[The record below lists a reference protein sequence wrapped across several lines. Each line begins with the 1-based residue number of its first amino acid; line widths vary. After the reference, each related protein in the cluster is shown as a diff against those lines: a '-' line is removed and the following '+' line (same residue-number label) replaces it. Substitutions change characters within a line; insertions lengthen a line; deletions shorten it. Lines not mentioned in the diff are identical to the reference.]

1 MPYFITDKAAD
12 CSGWATIKDD
22 GEVIGCHQ
30 TKAEAIAQMVAVS
43 IAEDMEPGGERVL
56 PENYRPALAL
66 DVPDGRACGNC
77 FFYDETNIQG
87 DKAYCTRWD
96 DYVNGAY
103 YCNAWQPDVEND
115 DDDFND
121 DNDVDNRQVRAP
133 APPSDQITGS
143 DTNEPGS
150 AAGGGGDIEVSEATR
165 TALENKV
172 TAHNDAMSAADRP
185 SWTRARVGTLLA
197 VYRRGSGAYSTS
209 HRPGVSRAAWSMA
222 RVNAFLYLL
231 RVGRPQNSA
240 YITDNDLLPADHP
253 RSTKRTAPAIV
264 ETRATPPN
272 YMQEAAARGLELRR
286 EGFAGDGVT
295 DATVREAREMA
306 DGNISDDKIIRA
318 FAWSQRHAVDL
329 RAPKNNDPN
338 HPDWPGAGAVAHYLW
353 GINPLNPQPAI
364 RFLERESN
372 RLQGRTTMSDLEIRT
387 IDTEPLELR
396 AAATGDGM
404 TFTGYAAKYDSP
416 SLPLPFVERIAPGA
430 FTRSLK
436 SRNDIKMFVNHS
448 DLHVLA
454 STRAKTLRLE
464 DRPDGLFVEADLP
477 DVTYANDLRVLIERG
492 DVSTMSF
499 GFSTV
504 RDSWS
509 DNGAERILNE
519 VRLHEVSVVTST
531 AAYPATTASV
541 RNLRL
546 IARRTATDFDAL
558 TDAIAALELGE
569 LSDDQA
575 SLLRTV
581 VDSAAGKLEEV
592 PAEANVPM
600 GILIN
605 KLDLIAKQLNI

>member
-1 MPYFITDKAAD
+1 MPYFITDQSAD

-22 GEVIGCHQ
+22 GEVLGCHES
-30 TKAEAIAQMVAVS
+30 KADAIAQMVALS
-43 IAEDMEPGGERVL
+43 LAEGIDPGGERAL

-66 DVPDGRACGNC
+66 DVPEGRACGNC
-77 FFYDETNIQG
+77 FFYDESNIQG
-87 DKAYCTRWD
+87 DKAFCTRWD
-96 DYVNGAY
+96 EYVNGAY
-103 YCNAWQPDVEND
+103 YCNAWQPDVEQD
-115 DDDFND
+115 
-121 DNDVDNRQVRAP
+121 
-133 APPSDQITGS
+133 
-143 DTNEPGS
+143 
-150 AAGGGGDIEVSEATR
+150 
-165 TALENKV
+165 
-172 TAHNDAMSAADRP
+172 
-185 SWTRARVGTLLA
+185 
-197 VYRRGSGAYSTS
+197 
-209 HRPGVSRAAWSMA
+209 
-222 RVNAFLYLL
+222 
-231 RVGRPQNSA
+231 
-240 YITDNDLLPADHP
+240 
-253 RSTKRTAPAIV
+253 RTAPAII

-295 DATVREAREMA
+295 EKTVREAREMA

-329 RAPKNNDPN
+329 RAPKNNDPD
-338 HPDWPGAGAVAHYLW
+338 HPEWPGAGAVAHYLW

-396 AAATGDGM
+396 AAANGDGM
-404 TFTGYAAKYDSP
+404 TFMGYAARYDSP
-416 SLPLPFVERIAPGA
+416 SLPLPFTERIAPGA
-430 FTRSLK
+430 FTRTLK
-436 SRNDIKMFVNHS
+436 SRNNIKMFVNHS

-464 DRPDGLFVEADLP
+464 DRADGLFVEADLP
-477 DVTYANDLRVLIERG
+477 DVTYANDLRVLMQRG
-492 DVSTMSF
+492 DVNTMSF

-509 DNGAERILNE
+509 DNGAERTLNE
-519 VRLHEVSVVTST
+519 VRLIEVSVVTST
-531 AAYPATTASV
+531 AAYPSTSASV
-541 RNLRL
+541 RNLKL

-600 GILIN
+600 GILMN

>member
-1 MPYFITDKAAD
+1 MPYFVTDQSAD

-22 GEVIGCHQ
+22 GEVLGCHE
-30 TKAEAIAQMVAVS
+30 TKADAIAQMVALS
-43 IAEDMEPGGERVL
+43 LAEGIDPGGERAL

-66 DVPDGRACGNC
+66 DVPEGRACGNC
-77 FFYDETNIQG
+77 FFYDESNIQG
-87 DKAYCTRWD
+87 DKAFCTRWD
-96 DYVNGAY
+96 EYVNGAY

-115 DDDFND
+115 DDDI
-121 DNDVDNRQVRAP
+121 R
-133 APPSDQITGS
+133 
-143 DTNEPGS
+143 
-150 AAGGGGDIEVSEATR
+150 
-165 TALENKV
+165 
-172 TAHNDAMSAADRP
+172 
-185 SWTRARVGTLLA
+185 
-197 VYRRGSGAYSTS
+197 
-209 HRPGVSRAAWSMA
+209 
-222 RVNAFLYLL
+222 
-231 RVGRPQNSA
+231 
-240 YITDNDLLPADHP
+240 
-253 RSTKRTAPAIV
+253 AIV

-295 DATVREAREMA
+295 DKTVREAREMA

-329 RAPKNNDPN
+329 RAPKNNDPD
-338 HPDWPGAGAVAHYLW
+338 HPEWPGAGAVAHYLW

-396 AAATGDGM
+396 AATTGDGM
-404 TFTGYAAKYDSP
+404 TFMGYAAKYDSP

-464 DRPDGLFVEADLP
+464 DRSDGLFVEADLP

-509 DNGAERILNE
+509 DNGAERTLNE

-546 IARRTATDFDAL
+546 IAHRTATDFDAL

-581 VDSAAGKLEEV
+581 VDSAAGKLDEV

>member
-1 MPYFITDKAAD
+1 
-12 CSGWATIKDD
+12 
-22 GEVIGCHQ
+22 
-30 TKAEAIAQMVAVS
+30 
-43 IAEDMEPGGERVL
+43 
-56 PENYRPALAL
+56 
-66 DVPDGRACGNC
+66 
-77 FFYDETNIQG
+77 
-87 DKAYCTRWD
+87 
-96 DYVNGAY
+96 
-103 YCNAWQPDVEND
+103 
-115 DDDFND
+115 
-121 DNDVDNRQVRAP
+121 
-133 APPSDQITGS
+133 
-143 DTNEPGS
+143 
-150 AAGGGGDIEVSEATR
+150 
-165 TALENKV
+165 
-172 TAHNDAMSAADRP
+172 
-185 SWTRARVGTLLA
+185 
-197 VYRRGSGAYSTS
+197 
-209 HRPGVSRAAWSMA
+209 
-222 RVNAFLYLL
+222 
-231 RVGRPQNSA
+231 
-240 YITDNDLLPADHP
+240 
-253 RSTKRTAPAIV
+253 
-264 ETRATPPN
+264 
-272 YMQEAAARGLELRR
+272 
-286 EGFAGDGVT
+286 
-295 DATVREAREMA
+295 
-306 DGNISDDKIIRA
+306 
-318 FAWSQRHAVDL
+318 L
-329 RAPKNNDPN
+329 RAPKNNDPD

-396 AAATGDGM
+396 AAHTGDGM
-404 TFTGYAAKYDSP
+404 TFMGYAAKYDSP

-509 DNGAERILNE
+509 DNGAERTLNE

-581 VDSAAGKLEEV
+581 VDSAAGKLDEV

-600 GILIN
+600 GILMN

>member
-1 MPYFITDKAAD
+1 MPYFITDKSAD
-12 CSGWATIKDD
+12 CSGWATTKDD

-56 PENYRPALAL
+56 PENYRPSLAL

-77 FFYDETNIQG
+77 FFYDESNIQG
-87 DKAYCTRWD
+87 DKAFCTRWD
-96 DYVNGAY
+96 EYVSGAY

-115 DDDFND
+115 DDDI
-121 DNDVDNRQVRAP
+121 R
-133 APPSDQITGS
+133 
-143 DTNEPGS
+143 
-150 AAGGGGDIEVSEATR
+150 
-165 TALENKV
+165 
-172 TAHNDAMSAADRP
+172 
-185 SWTRARVGTLLA
+185 
-197 VYRRGSGAYSTS
+197 
-209 HRPGVSRAAWSMA
+209 
-222 RVNAFLYLL
+222 
-231 RVGRPQNSA
+231 
-240 YITDNDLLPADHP
+240 
-253 RSTKRTAPAIV
+253 AIV

-286 EGFAGDGVT
+286 EGLAGDGVT
-295 DATVREAREMA
+295 DQTVREAREMA

-329 RAPKNNDPN
+329 RAPKNNDPD

-364 RFLERESN
+364 RFLERETN

-387 IDTEPLELR
+387 IDTESLELR
-396 AAATGDGM
+396 AAHTGDGM
-404 TFTGYAAKYDSP
+404 TFMGYAAKYDSP

-464 DRPDGLFVEADLP
+464 DRSDGLFVEADLP

-509 DNGAERILNE
+509 DNGAERTLNE

-546 IARRTATDFDAL
+546 IAHRTATDFDAL

-581 VDSAAGKLEEV
+581 VDSAAGKLDEV

>member
-1 MPYFITDKAAD
+1 MPYFITDQSAD

-22 GEVIGCHQ
+22 GEVLGCHES
-30 TKAEAIAQMVAVS
+30 KADAIAQMVALS
-43 IAEDMEPGGERVL
+43 IAEDIEPGGERAL

-77 FFYDETNIQG
+77 FFYDESNVQG
-87 DKAYCTRWD
+87 DKAFCTRWD
-96 DYVNGAY
+96 EYVNGAY
-103 YCNAWQPDVEND
+103 YCNAWQPDDNDND
-115 DDDFND
+115 DDI
-121 DNDVDNRQVRAP
+121 RA
-133 APPSDQITGS
+133 I
-143 DTNEPGS
+143 
-150 AAGGGGDIEVSEATR
+150 I
-165 TALENKV
+165 
-172 TAHNDAMSAADRP
+172 
-185 SWTRARVGTLLA
+185 
-197 VYRRGSGAYSTS
+197 
-209 HRPGVSRAAWSMA
+209 
-222 RVNAFLYLL
+222 
-231 RVGRPQNSA
+231 
-240 YITDNDLLPADHP
+240 
-253 RSTKRTAPAIV
+253 

-272 YMQEAAARGLELRR
+272 YMQSAAARGLELRR
-286 EGFAGDGVT
+286 EGFGGDGVT
-295 DATVREAREMA
+295 DKTVREAREMA

-329 RAPKNNDPN
+329 RAPKNKDPD

-396 AAATGDGM
+396 AAANGDGM
-404 TFTGYAAKYDSP
+404 TFMGYAARYDSP
-416 SLPLPFVERIAPGA
+416 SLPLPFTERIAPGA

-454 STRAKTLRLE
+454 STRSKTLRLE
-464 DRPDGLFVEADLP
+464 DRADGLFVEADLP
-477 DVTYANDLRVLIERG
+477 DVTYANDLRVLIQNG
-492 DVSTMSF
+492 TVNTMSF

-509 DNGAERILNE
+509 DDGSERTLKE
-519 VRLHEVSVVTST
+519 VRIHEVSVVTST

-546 IARRTATDFDAL
+546 IAHRTSTDFDAL

-581 VDSAAGKLEEV
+581 VDSAAGKLEEIPV
-592 PAEANVPM
+592 DPTVPM
-600 GILIN
+600 SILVN

>member
-1 MPYFITDKAAD
+1 MPYFITDKAEG

-30 TKAEAIAQMVAVS
+30 TKADAIAQMVAVS

-115 DDDFND
+115 DDD
-121 DNDVDNRQVRAP
+121 VR
-133 APPSDQITGS
+133 SI
-143 DTNEPGS
+143 
-150 AAGGGGDIEVSEATR
+150 I
-165 TALENKV
+165 
-172 TAHNDAMSAADRP
+172 
-185 SWTRARVGTLLA
+185 
-197 VYRRGSGAYSTS
+197 
-209 HRPGVSRAAWSMA
+209 
-222 RVNAFLYLL
+222 
-231 RVGRPQNSA
+231 
-240 YITDNDLLPADHP
+240 
-253 RSTKRTAPAIV
+253 

-318 FAWSQRHAVDL
+318 YAWSQRHAVDL
-329 RAPKNNDPN
+329 QAPKNNDPN

-396 AAATGDGM
+396 AAPSGDGM
-404 TFTGYAAKYDSP
+404 TFMGYAAKYDSP

>member
-1 MPYFITDKAAD
+1 MPYFVTDQSAD

-22 GEVIGCHQ
+22 GEVLGCHES
-30 TKAEAIAQMVAVS
+30 KADAIAQMVALS
-43 IAEDMEPGGERVL
+43 LAEGIDPGGERAL

-87 DKAYCTRWD
+87 DKAFCTRWD
-96 DYVNGAY
+96 EYVSGAY
-103 YCNAWQPDVEND
+103 YCNAWQPDVEE
-115 DDDFND
+115 
-121 DNDVDNRQVRAP
+121 RAP
-133 APPSDQITGS
+133 APKI
-143 DTNEPGS
+143 
-150 AAGGGGDIEVSEATR
+150 I
-165 TALENKV
+165 
-172 TAHNDAMSAADRP
+172 
-185 SWTRARVGTLLA
+185 
-197 VYRRGSGAYSTS
+197 
-209 HRPGVSRAAWSMA
+209 
-222 RVNAFLYLL
+222 
-231 RVGRPQNSA
+231 
-240 YITDNDLLPADHP
+240 
-253 RSTKRTAPAIV
+253 

-272 YMQEAAARGLELRR
+272 YMQDAAARGLELRR

-295 DATVREAREMA
+295 DKTVREAREMA

-329 RAPKNNDPN
+329 RAPKNNDPD
-338 HPDWPGAGAVAHYLW
+338 HPEWPGAGAVAHYLW

-396 AAATGDGM
+396 AAANGDGS
-404 TFTGYAAKYDSP
+404 TFMGYAARYDSP

-464 DRPDGLFVEADLP
+464 DRADGLFVEADLP

-504 RDSWS
+504 RDSWT
-509 DNGAERILNE
+509 DNGAERTLNE

-541 RNLRL
+541 RNLKL

-581 VDSAAGKLEEV
+581 VDSAAGKIDEV

>member
-1 MPYFITDKAAD
+1 MPYFITDKAEG

-30 TKAEAIAQMVAVS
+30 TKADAIAQMVAVS
-43 IAEDMEPGGERVL
+43 IAEDMEPGGERAL
-56 PENYRPALAL
+56 PDNYRPALAL

-77 FFYDETNIQG
+77 FFYDESNIDG
-87 DKAYCTRWD
+87 DRAFCTRWD

-115 DDDFND
+115 DDD
-121 DNDVDNRQVRAP
+121 VRA
-133 APPSDQITGS
+133 I
-143 DTNEPGS
+143 
-150 AAGGGGDIEVSEATR
+150 I
-165 TALENKV
+165 
-172 TAHNDAMSAADRP
+172 
-185 SWTRARVGTLLA
+185 
-197 VYRRGSGAYSTS
+197 
-209 HRPGVSRAAWSMA
+209 
-222 RVNAFLYLL
+222 
-231 RVGRPQNSA
+231 
-240 YITDNDLLPADHP
+240 
-253 RSTKRTAPAIV
+253 
-264 ETRATPPN
+264 ETRATPPK

-318 FAWSQRHAVDL
+318 YAWSQRHAVDL

-372 RLQGRTTMSDLEIRT
+372 RLQGRTTMSDLEVRT

-509 DNGAERILNE
+509 DNGAERTLNE

>member
-1 MPYFITDKAAD
+1 MPYFVTDQSPG
-12 CSGWATIKDD
+12 CSGFAVVKDD
-22 GEVIGCHQ
+22 GEAIGCHQ
-30 TKAEAIAQMVAVS
+30 TKADAIAQMVAVS
-43 IAEDMEPGGERVL
+43 LAEGIDPGGERAVRV
-56 PENYRPALAL
+56 PVPGVDKFTTEAEALARADQL
-66 DVPDGRACGNC
+66 GCEGTHTMNEDGETIYMPCNTHAA
-77 FFYDETNIQG
+77 YDMAKG
-87 DKAYCTRWD
+87 
-96 DYVNGAY
+96 G
-103 YCNAWQPDVEND
+103 ND
-115 DDDFND
+115 DSDD
-121 DNDVDNRQVRAP
+121 DNDVDYREVRAP

-150 AAGGGGDIEVSEATR
+150 AAGGGGDIEVSDATR

-209 HRPGVSRAAWSMA
+209 HRPGISRAAWSMA

-240 YITDNDLLPADHP
+240 YITDNDLLPEDHP
-253 RSTKRTAPAIV
+253 RSTKRTLPTII

-295 DATVREAREMA
+295 DKTVREAREMA

-329 RAPKNNDPN
+329 RAPKNNDPD

-372 RLQGRTTMSDLEIRT
+372 RLQGRIEMSDLEIRT

-404 TFTGYAAKYDSP
+404 TFMGYAAKYDSP
-416 SLPLPFVERIAPGA
+416 SLPLPFVERISPGA

-509 DNGAERILNE
+509 DNGTERTLQE

-531 AAYPATTASV
+531 AAYPATSASV

-546 IARRTATDFDAL
+546 IAHRTATDFDAL

-581 VDSAAGKLEEV
+581 VDSAAGKLDEV

-600 GILIN
+600 GILMN

>member
-1 MPYFITDKAAD
+1 
-12 CSGWATIKDD
+12 
-22 GEVIGCHQ
+22 
-30 TKAEAIAQMVAVS
+30 
-43 IAEDMEPGGERVL
+43 
-56 PENYRPALAL
+56 
-66 DVPDGRACGNC
+66 
-77 FFYDETNIQG
+77 
-87 DKAYCTRWD
+87 
-96 DYVNGAY
+96 
-103 YCNAWQPDVEND
+103 
-115 DDDFND
+115 
-121 DNDVDNRQVRAP
+121 
-133 APPSDQITGS
+133 
-143 DTNEPGS
+143 
-150 AAGGGGDIEVSEATR
+150 
-165 TALENKV
+165 
-172 TAHNDAMSAADRP
+172 
-185 SWTRARVGTLLA
+185 
-197 VYRRGSGAYSTS
+197 
-209 HRPGVSRAAWSMA
+209 
-222 RVNAFLYLL
+222 
-231 RVGRPQNSA
+231 
-240 YITDNDLLPADHP
+240 
-253 RSTKRTAPAIV
+253 
-264 ETRATPPN
+264 
-272 YMQEAAARGLELRR
+272 
-286 EGFAGDGVT
+286 
-295 DATVREAREMA
+295 
-306 DGNISDDKIIRA
+306 
-318 FAWSQRHAVDL
+318 L
-329 RAPKNNDPN
+329 RAPKNNDPD

-396 AAATGDGM
+396 AATTGDGM
-404 TFTGYAAKYDSP
+404 TFMGYAAKYDSP

-509 DNGAERILNE
+509 DNGAERTLNE

-546 IARRTATDFDAL
+546 IARRTSTDFDAL

-581 VDSAAGKLEEV
+581 VDSAAGKLDEV

>member
-1 MPYFITDKAAD
+1 MPYFITDKSAD

-22 GEVIGCHQ
+22 GEVLGCHES
-30 TKAEAIAQMVAVS
+30 KADAIAQMVALS
-43 IAEDMEPGGERVL
+43 LAEGIDPGGERAL

-66 DVPDGRACGNC
+66 DVPEGRACGNC

-87 DKAYCTRWD
+87 DKAFCTRWD
-96 DYVNGAY
+96 EYVSGAY
-103 YCNAWQPDVEND
+103 YCNSWQSDVEQD
-115 DDDFND
+115 
-121 DNDVDNRQVRAP
+121 
-133 APPSDQITGS
+133 
-143 DTNEPGS
+143 
-150 AAGGGGDIEVSEATR
+150 
-165 TALENKV
+165 
-172 TAHNDAMSAADRP
+172 
-185 SWTRARVGTLLA
+185 
-197 VYRRGSGAYSTS
+197 
-209 HRPGVSRAAWSMA
+209 
-222 RVNAFLYLL
+222 
-231 RVGRPQNSA
+231 
-240 YITDNDLLPADHP
+240 
-253 RSTKRTAPAIV
+253 RTAPTII

-272 YMQEAAARGLELRR
+272 YMQDAAARGLELRR

-295 DATVREAREMA
+295 DKTVREAREMA

-329 RAPKNNDPN
+329 RAPKNNDPD
-338 HPDWPGAGAVAHYLW
+338 HPEWPGAGAVAHYLW
-353 GINPLNPQPAI
+353 GINPLNPGPAI

-396 AAATGDGM
+396 AAANGDGM
-404 TFTGYAAKYDSP
+404 TFMGYAARYDSP
-416 SLPLPFVERIAPGA
+416 SLPLPFTERIAPGA
-430 FTRSLK
+430 FTRTLK
-436 SRNDIKMFVNHS
+436 SRNNIKMFVNHS

-464 DRPDGLFVEADLP
+464 DRADGLFVEADLP
-477 DVTYANDLRVLIERG
+477 DVTYANDLRVLMQRG
-492 DVSTMSF
+492 DVNTMSF

-509 DNGAERILNE
+509 DNGAERTLNE
-519 VRLHEVSVVTST
+519 VRLIEVSVVTST
-531 AAYPATTASV
+531 AAYPQTSASV

-581 VDSAAGKLEEV
+581 VDSAAGKIDEV

-600 GILIN
+600 GILMN

>member
-1 MPYFITDKAAD
+1 MPYFITDKAEG
-12 CSGWATIKDD
+12 CTGWATIKDD

-30 TKAEAIAQMVAVS
+30 TKADAIAQMVAVS

-56 PENYRPALAL
+56 PKNYRPALAL

-77 FFYDETNIQG
+77 FFYDETNIDG
-87 DKAYCTRWD
+87 DRAFCTRWD

-115 DDDFND
+115 DDD
-121 DNDVDNRQVRAP
+121 VRA
-133 APPSDQITGS
+133 I
-143 DTNEPGS
+143 
-150 AAGGGGDIEVSEATR
+150 I
-165 TALENKV
+165 
-172 TAHNDAMSAADRP
+172 
-185 SWTRARVGTLLA
+185 
-197 VYRRGSGAYSTS
+197 
-209 HRPGVSRAAWSMA
+209 
-222 RVNAFLYLL
+222 
-231 RVGRPQNSA
+231 
-240 YITDNDLLPADHP
+240 
-253 RSTKRTAPAIV
+253 

-329 RAPKNNDPN
+329 RAPKNNDLN

-404 TFTGYAAKYDSP
+404 QFSGYAARYDSP

-454 STRAKTLRLE
+454 STRSKTLRRE

-477 DVTYANDLRVLIERG
+477 DVTYANDLRVLIQNG
-492 DVSTMSF
+492 TVNTMSF

-509 DNGAERILNE
+509 DNGAERTLNE

>member
-1 MPYFITDKAAD
+1 MPYFITDQSAD

-22 GEVIGCHQ
+22 GEVLGCHES
-30 TKAEAIAQMVAVS
+30 KADAIAQMVALS
-43 IAEDMEPGGERVL
+43 LAEGIDPGGERAL

-66 DVPDGRACGNC
+66 DVPEGRACGNC

-96 DYVNGAY
+96 EYVSGAY
-103 YCNAWQPDVEND
+103 YCNAWQPDVEQD
-115 DDDFND
+115 
-121 DNDVDNRQVRAP
+121 
-133 APPSDQITGS
+133 
-143 DTNEPGS
+143 
-150 AAGGGGDIEVSEATR
+150 
-165 TALENKV
+165 
-172 TAHNDAMSAADRP
+172 
-185 SWTRARVGTLLA
+185 
-197 VYRRGSGAYSTS
+197 
-209 HRPGVSRAAWSMA
+209 
-222 RVNAFLYLL
+222 
-231 RVGRPQNSA
+231 
-240 YITDNDLLPADHP
+240 
-253 RSTKRTAPAIV
+253 RTAPVIV

-295 DATVREAREMA
+295 DQTVREAREMA

-329 RAPKNNDPN
+329 RAPKNNDPD

-396 AAATGDGM
+396 AAHTGDGM
-404 TFTGYAAKYDSP
+404 TFMGYAAKYDSP

-464 DRPDGLFVEADLP
+464 DRSDGLFVEADLP
-477 DVTYANDLRVLIERG
+477 NVTYANDLRVLIERG

-509 DNGAERILNE
+509 DNGAERTLNE

-546 IARRTATDFDAL
+546 IAHRTATDFDAL

-581 VDSAAGKLEEV
+581 VDSAAGKLDEV

>member
-30 TKAEAIAQMVAVS
+30 TKADAIAQMVAVS

-77 FFYDETNIQG
+77 FFYNDDNVQG
-87 DKAYCTRWD
+87 DKAWCEKWD
-96 DYVNGAY
+96 EYVSGAY
-103 YCNAWQPDVEND
+103 YCNAWQPDID
-115 DDDFND
+115 DDDDD
-121 DNDVDNRQVRAP
+121 DNDMR
-133 APPSDQITGS
+133 
-143 DTNEPGS
+143 
-150 AAGGGGDIEVSEATR
+150 
-165 TALENKV
+165 
-172 TAHNDAMSAADRP
+172 
-185 SWTRARVGTLLA
+185 
-197 VYRRGSGAYSTS
+197 
-209 HRPGVSRAAWSMA
+209 
-222 RVNAFLYLL
+222 
-231 RVGRPQNSA
+231 
-240 YITDNDLLPADHP
+240 
-253 RSTKRTAPAIV
+253 AIV

-272 YMQEAAARGLELRR
+272 YMQDAAARGLELRR

-295 DATVREAREMA
+295 DATVREARDMA
-306 DGNISDDKIIRA
+306 AGSISDDKIIRA

-329 RAPKNNDPN
+329 RAPKNNDPD

-396 AAATGDGM
+396 AAASGDGM
-404 TFTGYAAKYDSP
+404 TFSGYAAKYDSP
-416 SLPLPFVERIAPGA
+416 SLPLPFTERIAPGA

-454 STRAKTLRLE
+454 STRSKTLRLE

-477 DVTYANDLRVLIERG
+477 DVTYANDLRVLIQNG
-492 DVSTMSF
+492 TVNTMSF

-509 DNGAERILNE
+509 DNGAERTLNE

-581 VDSAAGKLEEV
+581 VDSAAGKLDQAPVDPTV
-592 PAEANVPM
+592 PVS
-600 GILIN
+600 ILAH

>member
-115 DDDFND
+115 DDDNEL
-121 DNDVDNRQVRAP
+121 RAP

-150 AAGGGGDIEVSEATR
+150 AAGGGGDIEVSDATR

-209 HRPGVSRAAWSMA
+209 HRPGISRAAWSMA

-240 YITDNDLLPADHP
+240 YITDNDLLPGDHP
-253 RSTKRTAPAIV
+253 RSTKRTAPEII

-306 DGNISDDKIIRA
+306 DGNISDEKIIRA
-318 FAWSQRHAVDL
+318 YAWSQRHAVDL

-404 TFTGYAAKYDSP
+404 QFSGYAARYDSP

-454 STRAKTLRLE
+454 STRSKTLRLE

-477 DVTYANDLRVLIERG
+477 DVTYANDLRVLIQNG
-492 DVSTMSF
+492 TVNTMSF

-509 DNGAERILNE
+509 DNGAERTLNE